1 MKPLDLASCL
11 KPGQRRIWRMV
22 STSTPLKKLATEK
35 PTTEET
41 EILIRDEEVSSTRK
55 FMTLG
60 GENHSEGTK
69 PTYLL

>member
-1 MKPLDLASCL
+1 
-11 KPGQRRIWRMV
+11 MV